1 MKRVAPRPAFD
12 EWLWMVPQRRRA
24 QLRPYRFGTRVRE
37 TLSRD
42 RRCAPIRAFHPTIG
56 LTLLAASTLGCI
68 PDSAGPASQAWSPAG
83 KAAARLLP
91 EAAGPPEACADRE
104 PLRRA
109 FFGDLHVHTAWSF
122 DAYLGE
128 LRTTPDDAYHFARGG
143 EIEIPG
149 GRRVALERPLDFAAV
164 TDHAEWIAEVA
175 LCTRPESPVYAS
187 RGCAIF
193 RGEAR
198 SRVPLLPADAT
209 RMSGIVGLGG
219 RPQTICGEDLAR
231 CRATLASVWAETL
244 AAAERNQDRTQAC
257 RFTTFP
263 AYEYSYSPYRSKVHR
278 NVVFRN
284 AVVPELPA
292 SWIDAPTPLALWRK
306 LQTQCLEAGTG
317 CDVLAIPHNPNLSN
331 GRMFTLGYRN
341 EPLDDQ
347 RERAALRARLEPLVE
362 LMQVKGE
369 SECRS
374 GLPGVLGRD
383 ELCDFEKLRG
393 PTAALEPCARGEI
406 GSRATLGEGCVSRL
420 DYARYALVEGLA
432 EEQRIGVNPYRFG
445 LIGSTDTHNGT
456 PGDTEERSYSGISG
470 AEDASSAGRLS
481 LVPSF
486 AGSGMVTRNPGGLVG
501 VFSEENSRD
510 ALFDAMERREVF
522 ATSGTRIVPRLFG
535 GWDYA
540 PDLCDREDWIARAY
554 DEGVPM
560 GSVLPARAGAGPV
573 LVAAALRDPG
583 TPALPGGLLQS
594 LQIVKG
600 VALPDGQY
608 RQTVIDVAGGP
619 NGAGVD
625 PATCTPT
632 GPGADALCG
641 VWRDPDFDPARPAV
655 YYARVIENPSCRWS
669 AWQCLELEPAARP
682 PACSDPS
689 VPQRIQERAWTSPVW
704 YSPGPDS
711 TL

>member
-393 PTAALEPCARGEI
+393 PTAALEPCARARRGAADRRQPLPLRADRQHRHPQRNTGRHRGAKLLGDQRRRGRQQR
-406 GSRATLGEGCVSRL
+406 GSP
-420 DYARYALVEGLA
+420 LA
-432 EEQRIGVNPYRFG
+432 GAVVRGQRHG
-445 LIGSTDTHNGT
+445 DAQ
-456 PGDTEERSYSGISG
+456 PGR
-470 AEDASSAGRLS
+470 AGRRVLGGE
-481 LVPSF
+481 L
-486 AGSGMVTRNPGGLVG
+486 AGRTVRRDGAPRGVRHQWHAHRAASVRRLGLRARSVRPGGLD
-501 VFSEENSRD
+501 R
-510 ALFDAMERREVF
+510 
-522 ATSGTRIVPRLFG
+522 PRL
-535 GWDYA
+535 
-540 PDLCDREDWIARAY
+540 R
-554 DEGVPM
+554 
-560 GSVLPARAGAGPV
+560 
-573 LVAAALRDPG
+573 
-583 TPALPGGLLQS
+583 
-594 LQIVKG
+594 
-600 VALPDGQY
+600 
-608 RQTVIDVAGGP
+608 
-619 NGAGVD
+619 
-625 PATCTPT
+625 
-632 GPGADALCG
+632 
-641 VWRDPDFDPARPAV
+641 
-655 YYARVIENPSCRWS
+655 
-669 AWQCLELEPAARP
+669 
-682 PACSDPS
+682 
-689 VPQRIQERAWTSPVW
+689 
-704 YSPGPDS
+704 
-711 TL
+711 